1 MSSAIKVS
9 VVIPA
14 INEVDVIEKAV
25 VSANQAGAHEVI
37 VVDGG
42 SADGTLEAAA
52 ELDCRVIRSSPGR
65 AKQQNTGAAA
75 SSGDVLVFQHADA
88 WLDEHVVKQV
98 QDAAS
103 DKTPLFGV
111 FRQRIEA
118 DGVKFR
124 LLERGNVWRAK
135 WLGVVHGDQGI
146 VVTADLF
153 REVGGFPDVP
163 FLEDIQLGR
172 ALRRRCWPVLL
183 DGPLHASARRWLNK
197 GVIRQTLTNW
207 FIVALHFIG
216 FSPQWLSRFY
226 PRHDGGSK

>member
-1 MSSAIKVS
+1 MVSAIKVS

-14 INEVDVIEKAV
+14 INEAGVIEQAV

-42 SADGTLEAAA
+42 SVDGTLEIAA
-52 ELDCRVIRSSPGR
+52 ELDCRVITSNPGR
-65 AKQQNTGAAA
+65 AEQQNAGAAA

-88 WLDEHVVKQV
+88 WLDEPLVQQV
-98 QDAAS
+98 QRAVS
-103 DKTPLFGV
+103 EKTPLFGV

-118 DGVKFR
+118 EGVKFR
-124 LLERGNVWRAK
+124 WLERGNVWRAK

-153 REVGGFPDVP
+153 REAGGFPDVP
-163 FLEDIQLGR
+163 FLEDIRLGR
-172 ALRRRCWPVLL
+172 ALRRRCWPVVLE
-183 DGPLHASARRWLNK
+183 GPLHASARRWLDK

-207 FIVALHFIG
+207 FIVGLHFVG
-216 FSPQWLSRFY
+216 FTPQWLTRFY
-226 PRHDGGSK
+226 PRHDTDSK